1 MKTYVELNE
10 KTGKYVTRDAHTE
23 AFNEIIKDA
32 LDYSLIRSD
41 FLPVKDYFNNVILKE
56 YSQAEFDQREVEQL
70 VQKYSEMRIND
81 CLLTPGFRDKLNS
94 DNGHIYIKVLKE
106 QIVDELK
113 LTSEPKLQ
121 ELSF

>member
-56 YSQAEFDQREVEQL
+56 YSQAEFDQREVEQH

-81 CLLTPGFRDKLNS
+81 CLLTPGFRDRLNS